1 MLCLCYVIK
10 PELPLSLVSVRRKCS
25 LNQTRVSSSDDMFFC
40 LCIYYKHKNER
51 LSAASDSLDDHLK
64 CVKTIITEY

>member
-25 LNQTRVSSSDDMFFC
+25 LNQTRVSSSDDMFF
-40 LCIYYKHKNER
+40 LFM
-51 LSAASDSLDDHLK
+51 HLPQTQK
-64 CVKTIITEY
+64 

>member
-1 MLCLCYVIK
+1 MLCLCYVIR

-25 LNQTRVSSSDDMFFC
+25 LNQTRVSSSDDMFF
-40 LCIYYKHKNER
+40 LFMHLLQTQNER